1 MKKRFRLFTANSW
14 NRSSFFPAVAAWVIG
29 QRLAVEVLDAA
40 DVEACH
46 ALLALDDAFNETGA
60 ELREPVSFSMLTN
73 IIGRPRRYGPGGILK
88 ERKATAALWKERW
101 DRCGGY
107 DF

>member
-1 MKKRFRLFTANSW
+1 
-14 NRSSFFPAVAAWVIG
+14 
-29 QRLAVEVLDAA
+29 VLDAA

-46 ALLALDDAFNETGA
+46 ALLALDDAFKETGA
-60 ELREPVSFSMLTN
+60 ELREPVSSSMVTN
-73 IIGRPRRYGPGGILK
+73 IIGWPRRYGPGGILK